1 MTSRQINSI
10 STAGLVVLSSIA
22 LFDVLLLGYGHAP
35 LADEGAGAHIFQLA
49 IVLLAPVGLVFL
61 ATSDWTEPLRAV
73 RRLAFPAIL
82 TVLAFAA
89 LYYLENYY
97 NPAHYPPPQR
107 NAACAAWGQTRV

>member
-1 MTSRQINSI
+1 MDARQMNTI
-10 STAGLVVLSSIA
+10 STAGLIVLSSIA
-22 LFDVLLLGYGHAP
+22 LLDVVLLGYGRPP

-61 ATSDWTEPLRAV
+61 ATSDWTEPYHAA
-73 RRLAFPAIL
+73 RRLAFPAII

-107 NAACAAWGQTRV
+107 NAAADERSDGIS